1 MAILDTT
8 HKRKSTLITSVI
20 LIAFLWIIFSFGMQ
34 YQDPPAE
41 YGIALNFGITE
52 QGSEKPKNTPVK
64 KAPVKEIEEEKLE
77 EVVKE
82 VVKEVPKEIP
92 KEIPKEVINEEVLSQ
107 TEKDAPTIEKPKEVL
122 KKEVSKKAEPKEEK
136 PVPKPIPKKPSKNTL
151 KAFKNLLKGTTS
163 DSKPTGEGDDDEEG
177 LKGDEKGDPTSTK
190 YYGNTGKSGDS
201 NYNLAGRNAL
211 DKAKEQPDCQ
221 EEGTVVVSI
230 EVDKNGKVIRAVA
243 GVKGTTNS
251 ANCLLKPAR
260 EAALR
265 TTWNADPN
273 APSKQ
278 KGTIIYKFSL
288 TK

>member
-1 MAILDTT
+1 MAILDTI

-41 YGIALNFGITE
+41 YGIALNFGTTE

-64 KAPVKEIEEEKLE
+64 KAPVKEIEEEELE

-82 VVKEVPKEIP
+82 IP
-92 KEIPKEVINEEVLSQ
+92 KEIMDEEVLSQ
-107 TEKDAPTIEKPKEVL
+107 TDKDAPIIEKPKEVL
-122 KKEVSKKAEPKEEK
+122 KKEVPKKVEPKK
-136 PVPKPIPKKPSKNTL
+136 VNPVPKPILKKPSKNTL
-151 KAFKNLLKGTTS
+151 KAFDNLLKGTTS
-163 DSKPTGEGDDDEEG
+163 DGKPTGEGDDDKEG
-177 LKGDEKGDPTSTK
+177 LKGDKNGDPTSTK
-190 YYGNTGKSGDS
+190 YYGNTGKLGDS
-201 NYNLAGRNAL
+201 NYKLAGRNAL
-211 DKAKEQPDCQ
+211 SKPIEQPDCQ

-230 EVDKNGKVIRAVA
+230 EVDKNGKVIKAVS
-243 GVKGTTNS
+243 GVKGTDNS
-251 ANCLLKPAR
+251 ANCLRKPAR

>member
-8 HKRKSTLITSVI
+8 HKRKSTLLTSVI

-41 YGIALNFGITE
+41 YGIALNFGTTE
-52 QGSEKPKNTPVK
+52 QGSEKPKNTLVK
-64 KAPVKEIEEEKLE
+64 KALVKEIEEEKPE

-82 VVKEVPKEIP
+82 VVKEVVIEV
-92 KEIPKEVINEEVLSQ
+92 PKEVINEEVLSQ

-122 KKEVSKKAEPKEEK
+122 KKEVPKKVEPKEEK

-151 KAFKNLLKGTTS
+151 KAFENLLKGTTS
-163 DSKPTGEGDDDEEG
+163 DTKPTGEGDDDKEG

-201 NYNLAGRNAL
+201 NYNLAGREAL
-211 DKAKEQPDCQ
+211 GKPIEQPDCQ

-243 GVKGTTNS
+243 GDKGSTNTHP
-251 ANCLLKPAR
+251 CLLKPAR

>member
-8 HKRKSTLITSVI
+8 HKRKSTLLTSVI

-41 YGIALNFGITE
+41 YGIALNFGTTE
-52 QGSEKPKNTPVK
+52 QGSEKPKNTLVK
-64 KAPVKEIEEEKLE
+64 KAPVKEIEEEKL
-77 EVVKE
+77 KE
-82 VVKEVPKEIP
+82 VVEEVSKEI
-92 KEIPKEVINEEVLSQ
+92 INEEVLSQ

-122 KKEVSKKAEPKEEK
+122 KKEVPKKVELKEEK

-151 KAFKNLLKGTTS
+151 KAFENLLKGTTS
-163 DSKPTGEGDDDEEG
+163 DSKPTGEGDDDKEG
-177 LKGDEKGDPTSTK
+177 LKGDKKGDPTSTK

-201 NYNLAGRNAL
+201 NYNLAGREAL
-211 DKAKEQPDCQ
+211 GKPIELPDCQ